1 MKKTITLLTAL
12 LFTNAHFLMAQSSQ
26 PSQKKVEEITI
37 MGNGG
42 NDMNF
47 KVEVIGDSVI
57 VNGKPLQE
65 LNDKNVTIKKKKM
78 IIKGDNGTTEFSF
91 DGNDDGLANNDFLF
105 DKNKKALPFL
115 GVATE
120 KKTMDEMNT
129 GALITEVIKESAA
142 EKAGLQKN
150 DIITKIDDLDITDP
164 SSLTNTIL
172 LYKPQDKITVEY
184 KRNGKS
190 KKTKVILGEKKDNA
204 SPSFKMISPED
215 MGGLNFS
222 EGMPFFKNFD
232 WNSEMPKQKKIG
244 LKIQDTEE
252 GKNVKVVKVEEGSA
266 AEKSGIKEGDI
277 ILNIDGVAT
286 KNTDDAREQLKMEET
301 KTKYVLKISRNKQEM
316 DIEIKIPKEI
326 KTLDL

>member
-1 MKKTITLLTAL
+1 MNKIGIAFFLLLVSAK
-12 LFTNAHFLMAQSSQ
+12 FLIAQESQ

-42 NDMNF
+42 NEMNF

-105 DKNKKALPFL
+105 DKNKNALPFL

-184 KRNGKS
+184 KRNGKT
-190 KKTKVILGEKKDNA
+190 KKAKVVLGEKKGVTT
-204 SPSFKMISPED
+204 PSFKMISPED

-232 WNSEMPKQKKIG
+232 WNSEIPKQKKIG
-244 LKIQDTEE
+244 LKIQDTEA
-252 GKNVKVVKVEEGSA
+252 GNSVKVVKVEEGSA
-266 AEKSGIKEGDI
+266 AEKAGIIAGDI
-277 ILNIDGVAT
+277 ILKIDGIAT

-301 KTKYVLKISRNKQEM
+301 KTKYVLKISRNEKEM